1 MVVKLTSIGALALG
15 LAAVTGA
22 GSALAQTP
30 ATSPGQAFPN
40 KPVRIVV
47 PQTPGGA
54 SDALARIIGQKLAER
69 WGQPVVVENK
79 PGAGGNVG
87 TDAVAKSPADGYTL
101 LMSYVGT
108 QAINGSVYKSLSYEP
123 FKDFAPVATLAT
135 VPFALVVNQA
145 FPVKTA
151 GELIAYAK
159 AHPGTVNFGS
169 AGNGSLNHLL
179 GEMVNMKQGVKLVH
193 VPYKGAAGALTDTI
207 GGQIQ
212 MTFTSLPSVAGH
224 IRGDKLR
231 AIAVTGTRR
240 SATFP
245 NLPTFS
251 EAGIAGLELSPWF
264 GLLAPAGTPEP
275 VVRKINADVAELL
288 REREVIEK
296 FAGLGA
302 EPYVTQP
309 EQFGRI
315 LQDDIQKWAQV
326 VKASGARID

>member
-1 MVVKLTSIGALALG
+1 LLTSASLRALALG
-15 LAAVTGA
+15 LAAAVGA
-22 GSALAQTP
+22 AGAMA
-30 ATSPGQAFPN
+30 QAFPT
-40 KPVRIVV
+40 KPVRIIV

-54 SDALARIIGQKLAER
+54 SDALARVIGQKLAER
-69 WGQPVVVENK
+69 WAQPVLVENK

-87 TDAVAKSPADGYTL
+87 TDYVAKSPADGYTL

-108 QAINGSVYKSLSYEP
+108 QAINGSVYKSLTYDP
-123 FKDFAPVATLAT
+123 YKDFAPVATLAT
-135 VPFALVVNQA
+135 VPFALVVNQNL
-145 FPVKTA
+145 PVKSA

-159 AHPGTVNFGS
+159 AHPGAVNFGS

-179 GEMVNMKQGVKLVH
+179 GEMVNMNQGVKLVH

-212 MTFTSLPSVAGH
+212 MTFTSLPSVVGH
-224 IRGDKLR
+224 IRSDKVR
-231 AIAVTGTRR
+231 ALAVTGAKR

-251 EAGIAGLELSPWF
+251 EAGIGGLELSPWF

-275 VVRKINADVAELL
+275 IVRKMNADIADLL
-288 REREVIEK
+288 RDKDVVEK
-296 FAGLGA
+296 FAAIGA
-302 EPYVTQP
+302 DPYITQP
-309 EQFGRI
+309 DQFGRI
-315 LQDDIQKWAQV
+315 LQDDIHKWAQV

>member
-1 MVVKLTSIGALALG
+1 MSKSAIFRAVAVG
-15 LAAVTGA
+15 LAAVVGA
-22 GSALAQTP
+22 GAALA
-30 ATSPGQAFPN
+30 QAFPN

-54 SDALARIIGQKLAER
+54 SDALARVIGQKLSER

-87 TDAVAKSPADGYTL
+87 TDYVAKSPADGYTL

-108 QAINGSVYKSLSYEP
+108 QAINGSVYKNLSYEP
-123 FKDFAPVATLAT
+123 YKDFAPVATLAT
-135 VPFALVVNQA
+135 VPFALVVNQN

-159 AHPGTVNFGS
+159 AHPGAVNFGS

-179 GEMVNMKQGVKLVH
+179 GEMVNMNQGVKLVH

-212 MTFTSLPSVAGH
+212 MTFTSLPSVVGH

-231 AIAVTGTRR
+231 AIAVTGSRR

-245 NLPTFS
+245 NLPTFA

-275 VVRKINADVAELL
+275 IVRKINTDIAELL
-288 REREVIEK
+288 RDKDVTEK
-296 FAGLGA
+296 FAVLGA
-302 EPYVTQP
+302 DPYLTQP

-315 LQDDIQKWAQV
+315 LQDDILKWSQV

>member
-1 MVVKLTSIGALALG
+1 MLVNHRFVGALALG
-15 LAAVTGA
+15 MAAVAASGNA
-22 GSALAQTP
+22 AAQSASAS
-30 ATSPGQAFPN
+30 AAQAFPS
-40 KPVRIVV
+40 KPVKIVV

-54 SDALARIIGQKLAER
+54 SDALARIIGQKLSER
-69 WGQPVVVENK
+69 WGQPVVVENRA
-79 PGAGGNVG
+79 GAGGNVG
-87 TDAVAKSPADGYTL
+87 TDFVAKSPADGYTL

-108 QAINGSVYKSLSYEP
+108 QAINGSIYKSLSYEP
-123 FKDFAPVATLAT
+123 YKDFAPVATLAT
-135 VPFALVVNQA
+135 VPFALVVNQN
-145 FPVKTA
+145 FPVRTA
-151 GELIAYAK
+151 SELVPYVK

-179 GEMVNMKQGVKLVH
+179 GEMVNMNQGTKLVH

-207 GGQIQ
+207 SGQIQ

-231 AIAVTGTRR
+231 ALAVTGEKR

-245 NLPTFS
+245 NVATFAES
-251 EAGIAGLELSPWF
+251 GIGGMELSPWF
-264 GLLAPAGTPEP
+264 GLLAPAGTPP
-275 VVRKINADVAELL
+275 AIVKKMNSDIGELL
-288 REREVIEK
+288 RDKDVLEK

-302 EPYVTQP
+302 DPYITQP

-315 LQDDIQKWAQV
+315 LQDDIQKWARV

>member
-1 MVVKLTSIGALALG
+1 LLTSASLRALALG
-15 LAAVTGA
+15 LVAAVGA
-22 GSALAQTP
+22 AGALAQ
-30 ATSPGQAFPN
+30 AFPT
-40 KPVRIVV
+40 KPVRIIV

-54 SDALARIIGQKLAER
+54 SDALARVIGQKLAER
-69 WGQPVVVENK
+69 WGQPVLVENK

-87 TDAVAKSPADGYTL
+87 TDYVAKSPADGYTL

-108 QAINGSVYKSLSYEP
+108 QAINGSVYKSLTYDP
-123 FKDFAPVATLAT
+123 YKDFAPVATLAT
-135 VPFALVVNQA
+135 VPFALVVNQNL
-145 FPVKTA
+145 PVKSA

-159 AHPGTVNFGS
+159 AHPGAVNFGS

-179 GEMVNMKQGVKLVH
+179 GEMVNMNQGVKLVH

-212 MTFTSLPSVAGH
+212 MTFTSLPSVVGH
-224 IRGDKLR
+224 IRSDKVR
-231 AIAVTGTRR
+231 ALAVTGAKR

-251 EAGIAGLELSPWF
+251 EAGIGGLELSPWF

-275 VVRKINADVAELL
+275 IVRKMNADIADLL
-288 REREVIEK
+288 RDKDVVEK
-296 FAGLGA
+296 FAAIGA
-302 EPYVTQP
+302 DPYITQP
-309 EQFGRI
+309 DQFGRI
-315 LQDDIQKWAQV
+315 LQDDIHKWAQV

>member
-1 MVVKLTSIGALALG
+1 MAKSAIFRALALG
-15 LAAVTGA
+15 LATALGA
-22 GSALAQTP
+22 GAALAQ
-30 ATSPGQAFPN
+30 SFPT
-40 KPVRIVV
+40 KPVRIIV

-54 SDALARIIGQKLAER
+54 SDALARMIGQKLSER

-87 TDAVAKSPADGYTL
+87 TDYVAKAPADGYTL

-108 QAINGSVYKSLSYEP
+108 QAINGSVYKSLTYEP
-123 FKDFAPVATLAT
+123 YKDFAPVATLAT
-135 VPFALVVNQA
+135 VPFALVVNQN
-145 FPVKTA
+145 FPVKTPA
-151 GELIAYAK
+151 ELLPYVK
-159 AHPGTVNFGS
+159 AHPGAVNFGS

-179 GEMVNMKQGVKLVH
+179 GEMVNMNQGVKLVH

-207 GGQIQ
+207 SGQIQ

-224 IRGDKLR
+224 IRGDRVR
-231 AIAVTGTRR
+231 ALAVTGAKR
-240 SATFP
+240 SANFP
-245 NLPTFS
+245 NLPTFA
-251 EAGIAGLELSPWF
+251 EVGIGGLELSPWF

-275 VVRKINADVAELL
+275 IVRKMNADIADLL
-288 REREVIEK
+288 RDKDVIEK
-296 FAGLGA
+296 FAGVGA
-302 EPYVTQP
+302 DPYITQP

>member
-1 MVVKLTSIGALALG
+1 MLTSASLRALALG
-15 LAAVTGA
+15 LASAVGA
-22 GSALAQTP
+22 AGALAQ
-30 ATSPGQAFPN
+30 AFPT
-40 KPVRIVV
+40 KPVRIIV

-54 SDALARIIGQKLAER
+54 SDALARVIGQKLAER
-69 WGQPVVVENK
+69 WGQPVLVENK

-87 TDAVAKSPADGYTL
+87 TDYVAKSPADGYTL

-108 QAINGSVYKSLSYEP
+108 QAINGSVYKSLSYDP
-123 FKDFAPVATLAT
+123 YKDFAPVATLAT
-135 VPFALVVNQA
+135 VPFALVVNQGL
-145 FPVKTA
+145 PVKSA

-159 AHPGTVNFGS
+159 AHPGAVNFGS

-179 GEMVNMKQGVKLVH
+179 GEMVNMNQGVKLVH

-212 MTFTSLPSVAGH
+212 MTFTSLPSVVGH
-224 IRGDKLR
+224 IRSDKVR
-231 AIAVTGTRR
+231 ALAVTGSKR

-251 EAGIAGLELSPWF
+251 EAGITGLELSPWF

-275 VVRKINADVAELL
+275 IVKKMNADIADLL
-288 REREVIEK
+288 RDKEVVDK
-296 FAGLGA
+296 FAAIGA
-302 EPYVTQP
+302 DPYITQP
-309 EQFGRI
+309 DQFGRI
-315 LQDDIQKWAQV
+315 LQDDIHKWAQV

>member
-1 MVVKLTSIGALALG
+1 MSTSATIRALALG
-15 LAAVTGA
+15 LATTLGA
-22 GSALAQTP
+22 AGAFA
-30 ATSPGQAFPN
+30 QAFPS
-40 KPVRIVV
+40 KPVRIIV

-54 SDALARIIGQKLAER
+54 SDALARVIGQKLSER

-79 PGAGGNVG
+79 AGAGGNVG
-87 TDAVAKSPADGYTL
+87 TDYVAKSPADGYTL

-108 QAINGSVYKSLSYEP
+108 QAINGSVYKTLTYEP
-123 FKDFAPVATLAT
+123 YKDFVPVATLAT
-135 VPFALVVNQA
+135 VPFALVVNQN

-151 GELIAYAK
+151 PELIAYAK
-159 AHPGTVNFGS
+159 AHPGGVNFGS

-179 GEMVNMKQGVKLVH
+179 GEMVNMNQGVKMIH

-212 MTFTSLPSVAGH
+212 MTFTSLPSVVGH
-224 IRGDKLR
+224 IRSDKVR
-231 AIAVTGTRR
+231 AIAVTGSKR
-240 SATFP
+240 SPAFP

-264 GLLAPAGTPEP
+264 GLLAPAGTPEA
-275 VVRKINADVAELL
+275 VVRKMNADIADLL
-288 REREVIEK
+288 HDKDVVEK
-296 FAGLGA
+296 FAQLGA
-302 EPYVTQP
+302 DPYITQP

>member
-1 MVVKLTSIGALALG
+1 MLKSAIFRALALG
-15 LAAVTGA
+15 LAAAAAAGA
-22 GSALAQTP
+22 VGAA
-30 ATSPGQAFPN
+30 AQAFPA
-40 KPVRIVV
+40 KPVRIIV

-54 SDALARIIGQKLAER
+54 SDALARLVGQRLAER

-87 TDAVAKSPADGYTL
+87 TDYVAKAPADGYTL

-108 QAINGSVYKSLSYEP
+108 QAINGSVYKSLTYEP
-123 FKDFAPVATLAT
+123 YKDFAPVATLAT
-135 VPFALVVNQA
+135 VPFALVVNQN
-145 FPVKTA
+145 FPARTG
-151 GELIAYAK
+151 GELVAYAR

-179 GEMVNMKQGVKLVH
+179 GEMVNMNQSVKLVH

-207 GGQIQ
+207 SGQIQ
-212 MTFTSLPSVAGH
+212 MTFSSLPSVAGH

-231 AIAVTGTRR
+231 AIAVTGSKR
-240 SATFP
+240 SGTFP
-245 NLPTFS
+245 NLPTFA

-264 GLLAPAGTPEP
+264 GLLAPAATPEP
-275 VVRKINADVAELL
+275 IVRKINADIAELL
-288 REREVIEK
+288 RDKDMIER
-296 FAGLGA
+296 FAALGA
-302 EPYVTQP
+302 DPYITQP

>member
-1 MVVKLTSIGALALG
+1 MLKTRYFGALALG
-15 LAAVTGA
+15 VAAVVTAGA
-22 GSALAQTP
+22 ASA
-30 ATSPGQAFPN
+30 QAFPT
-40 KPVRIVV
+40 KPVKIIV

-54 SDALARIIGQKLAER
+54 SDALARIIGQKLSER

-87 TDAVAKSPADGYTL
+87 TDFVAKSPADGYTL

-108 QAINGSVYKSLSYEP
+108 QAINGSIYKSLSYEP

-135 VPFALVVNQA
+135 VPFALVVNQN
-145 FPVKTA
+145 FPVKTPA
-151 GELIAYAK
+151 ELVPYVK

-179 GEMVNMKQGVKLVH
+179 GEMVNMNQGVKLVH

-224 IRGDKLR
+224 IRGERLR
-231 AIAVTGTRR
+231 ALAVTGQKR

-245 NLPTFS
+245 NLPTFA
-251 EAGIAGLELSPWF
+251 EAGITGLELSPWF
-264 GLLAPAGTPEP
+264 GLLAPAGTPATI
-275 VVRKINADVAELL
+275 VAKMNADISELL
-288 REREVIEK
+288 RDKEVLEK

-302 EPYVTQP
+302 DAYITQP
-309 EQFGRI
+309 EQFSRI
-315 LQDDIQKWAQV
+315 LQDDIQKWARV

>member
-1 MVVKLTSIGALALG
+1 LLTSASLRALALG
-15 LAAVTGA
+15 LVAAVGA
-22 GSALAQTP
+22 AGALAQ
-30 ATSPGQAFPN
+30 AFPT
-40 KPVRIVV
+40 KPVRIIV

-54 SDALARIIGQKLAER
+54 SDALARVIGQKLAER
-69 WGQPVVVENK
+69 WGQPVLVENK

-87 TDAVAKSPADGYTL
+87 TDYVAKSPADGYTL

-108 QAINGSVYKSLSYEP
+108 QAINGSVYKSLTYDP
-123 FKDFAPVATLAT
+123 YKDFAPVATLAT
-135 VPFALVVNQA
+135 VPFALVVNQNL
-145 FPVKTA
+145 PVKSA

-159 AHPGTVNFGS
+159 AHPGAVNFGS

-179 GEMVNMKQGVKLVH
+179 GEMVNMNQGVKLVH

-212 MTFTSLPSVAGH
+212 MTFTSLPSVVGH
-224 IRGDKLR
+224 IRNDKVR
-231 AIAVTGTRR
+231 ALAVTGSKR

-251 EAGIAGLELSPWF
+251 EAGIGGLELSPWF

-275 VVRKINADVAELL
+275 VVRKINADIGELL
-288 REREVIEK
+288 RDKDVVDK
-296 FAGLGA
+296 FAAIGA
-302 EPYVTQP
+302 DPYITQP
-309 EQFGRI
+309 DQFGRI
-315 LQDDIQKWAQV
+315 LQDDIHKWAQV

>member
-1 MVVKLTSIGALALG
+1 MNSSKLSAVTLG
-15 LAAVTGA
+15 LTLGLVLIAGA
-22 GSALAQTP
+22 GAATAQTFP
-30 ATSPGQAFPN
+30 A
-40 KPVRIVV
+40 KPVRIIV

-54 SDALARIIGQKLAER
+54 SDLLARVVGQKLSER
-69 WGQPVVVENK
+69 WGQPVVVENRA
-79 PGAGGNVG
+79 GAGGNVG
-87 TDAVAKSPADGYTL
+87 TDYVAKSPADGYTL

-135 VPFALVVNQA
+135 VPFALVVNQS
-145 FPVKTA
+145 FPAKSA
-151 GELIAYAK
+151 GELIAFART
-159 AHPGTVNFGS
+159 HPGQVNFGS

-179 GEMVNMKQGVKLVH
+179 GEMVNMNQGVKLVH

-207 GGQIQ
+207 SGQIQ
-212 MTFTSLPSVAGH
+212 MTFSSLPSVAGH

-231 AIAVTGTRR
+231 ALAVTGVRR

-245 NLPTFS
+245 NVPTFT
-251 EAGIAGLELSPWF
+251 EAGVPGLELSPWF
-264 GLLAPAGTPEP
+264 GLLAPAGTPEA

-288 REREVIEK
+288 RDKDVLER
-296 FAGLGA
+296 FAGAGA

-315 LQDDIQKWAQV
+315 LQDDIQKWSQV

>member
-1 MVVKLTSIGALALG
+1 MNRSKLSAVTLG
-15 LAAVTGA
+15 LTLGLVLMAGA
-22 GSALAQTP
+22 GGAAAQPFP
-30 ATSPGQAFPN
+30 A
-40 KPVRIVV
+40 KPVRIIV

-54 SDALARIIGQKLAER
+54 SDLLARVVGQKLSER
-69 WGQPVVVENK
+69 WGQPVVVENRA
-79 PGAGGNVG
+79 GAGGNVG
-87 TDAVAKSPADGYTL
+87 TDYVAKSPADGYTL

-135 VPFALVVNQA
+135 VPFALVVNQS
-145 FPVKTA
+145 FPAKSA
-151 GELIAYAK
+151 GELIAFART
-159 AHPGTVNFGS
+159 HPGQVNFGS

-179 GEMVNMKQGVKLVH
+179 GEMVNMNQGVKLVH

-207 GGQIQ
+207 SGQIQ
-212 MTFTSLPSVAGH
+212 MTFSSLPSVAGH
-224 IRGDKLR
+224 IRSDKLR
-231 AIAVTGTRR
+231 ALAVTGVRR

-245 NLPTFS
+245 NVPTFT
-251 EAGIAGLELSPWF
+251 EAGVPGLELSPWF
-264 GLLAPAGTPEP
+264 GLLAPAGTPEA

-288 REREVIEK
+288 RDKDVLER
-296 FAGLGA
+296 FAGAGA

-315 LQDDIQKWAQV
+315 LQDDIQKWSQV

>member
-1 MVVKLTSIGALALG
+1 MLKTATLGALALAIG
-15 LAAVTGA
+15 ATVGA
-22 GSALAQTP
+22 GHAA
-30 ATSPGQAFPN
+30 AQAFPT

-54 SDALARIIGQKLAER
+54 SDALARIIGQKLSER

-79 PGAGGNVG
+79 AGAGGNVG
-87 TDAVAKSPADGYTL
+87 TDYVAKSPADGYTL

-108 QAINGSVYKSLSYEP
+108 QAINGSIYKSLPYEP

-135 VPFALVVNQA
+135 VPFALVVNQN
-145 FPVKTA
+145 FPVRTA
-151 GELIAYAK
+151 AELVPYVK
-159 AHPGTVNFGS
+159 AHPGAVNFGS

-179 GEMVNMKQGVKLVH
+179 GEMVNMNQGVKLVH

-224 IRGDKLR
+224 IRGDRLR
-231 AIAVTGTRR
+231 ALAVTGSKR

-245 NLPTFS
+245 NLPTFA
-251 EAGIAGLELSPWF
+251 EAGISGLELSPWF
-264 GLLAPAGTPEP
+264 GLLAPAGTPDP
-275 VVRKINADVAELL
+275 IVRKMNADIAELL
-288 REREVIEK
+288 RDKDVLEK

-302 EPYVTQP
+302 DPYVTQP

>member
-1 MVVKLTSIGALALG
+1 MLNPRSLGAAALC
-15 LAAVTGA
+15 LAAVFAA
-22 GSALAQTP
+22 GSASA
-30 ATSPGQAFPN
+30 QAFPT
-40 KPVRIVV
+40 KPVRIIV

-54 SDALARIIGQKLAER
+54 SDALARIVGQKLSER

-87 TDAVAKSPADGYTL
+87 TDYVAKSPGDGYTL

-108 QAINGSVYKSLSYEP
+108 QAINGSVYKSLTYEP

-145 FPVKTA
+145 FPVKSA
-151 GELIAYAK
+151 GELISYAK
-159 AHPGTVNFGS
+159 AHPGAVNFGS

-179 GEMVNMKQGVKLVH
+179 GEMVNLNQGVKLVH
-193 VPYKGAAGALTDTI
+193 VPYKGAAGALTDTMS
-207 GGQIQ
+207 GQIQ
-212 MTFTSLPSVAGH
+212 MTFSSLPSVAGH

-231 AIAVTGTRR
+231 ALAVTGSKR

-245 NLPTFS
+245 SLPTFA

-264 GLLAPAGTPEP
+264 GLLAPVATPEP
-275 VVRKINADVAELL
+275 VVRKINSDIAELL
-288 REREVIEK
+288 RDKDLIEK

-302 EPYVTQP
+302 DPYVTRP